1 MKLYPAILTDSIE
14 VVEQQLQLAKS
25 LSSVEAVQIDII
37 DGVFAD
43 NLTVTPIDLI
53 NLDFGELKLDFHLMV
68 EEPLD
73 YLNEIVQYQ
82 KFLPIRAVLGQI
94 ERMSSQDEFIELTKK
109 SGFLA
114 GLSIDLFT
122 PITEIKESLISKLD
136 VVQLM
141 SIEAGFQGQKFDERV
156 IKKIIELNKIRNTKN
171 NKLEII
177 LDGGIKEAHLE
188 QLKKLKA
195 DGVAVGSW
203 LWKNDKPE
211 FVVQMI
217 NSKNS
222 T

>member
-1 MKLYPAILTDSIE
+1 MKLYPAILTGSIE
-14 VVEQQLQLAKS
+14 VVEQQLQQAKS
-25 LSSVEAVQIDII
+25 LIGVEVVQIDVI

-122 PITEIKESLISKLD
+122 PISEIKESLISKLD

-141 SIEAGFQGQKFDERV
+141 SIEAGFQGQKFDDRV

-188 QLKKLKA
+188 QLKKLKV

-211 FVVQMI
+211 FVAQMV
-217 NSKNS
+217 NSK
-222 T
+222 

>member
-1 MKLYPAILTDSIE
+1 MKLYPAILTDSVE
-14 VVEQQLQLAKS
+14 EVEQQLQLVKS
-25 LSSVEAVQIDII
+25 LRSVEAVQIDII